1 MKNPTERSLPDLD
14 EVQRKRAELAAE
26 IERQKRM
33 PELLKQR
40 EQDRSNT
47 LPPSDLVDGKR
58 REKIFDEIVSKGEIN
73 NKRKALARHAW
84 LTVLLLITMGV
95 LLWWAYRELVRL
107 GLM

>member
-1 MKNPTERSLPDLD
+1 
-14 EVQRKRAELAAE
+14 
-26 IERQKRM
+26 M
-33 PELLKQR
+33 PELLKQK
-40 EQDRSNT
+40 EQERFNT
-47 LPPSDLVDGKR
+47 LPPSDIVDSMM

-95 LLWWAYRELVRL
+95 LLWWAYRELVRV

>member
-1 MKNPTERSLPDLD
+1 M
-14 EVQRKRAELAAE
+14 AAE
-26 IERQKRM
+26 IEMQKRM
-33 PELLKQR
+33 PELLKQK
-40 EQDRSNT
+40 ELERSVT
-47 LPPSDLVDGKR
+47 LPPWDILDHKI
-58 REKIFDEIVSKGEIN
+58 REKSFDEVVSKGEIN

>member
-1 MKNPTERSLPDLD
+1 MKSSTDHSLHDLD
-14 EVQRKRAELAAE
+14 EVQRKRAEVAAE
-26 IERQKRM
+26 IERQMRM
-33 PELLKQR
+33 PELLKQK
-40 EQDRSNT
+40 EQERFTT
-47 LPPSDLVDGKR
+47 LPPSDIVVSKK

-95 LLWWAYRELVRL
+95 LLWWAYRELVRV